1 MQHPTHAVPEKEWGQ
16 TSWPIP
22 VLQVPSMLQN
32 SFSSA
37 ASHRPVALAAHAVSQ
52 ALVSEHHADRPA
64 HSGLTTSTTKP
75 PALPGITSMC
85 EMLAD
90 ILRLVGKTRP
100 FLVRV

>member
-1 MQHPTHAVPEKEWGQ
+1 
-16 TSWPIP
+16 
-22 VLQVPSMLQN
+22 MLQN
-32 SFSSA
+32 SLPSA
-37 ASHRPVALAAHAVSQ
+37 ASHRSVALAAHAVSQ
-52 ALVSEHHADRPA
+52 ALVSGHHAEAPA
-64 HSGLTTSTTKP
+64 HPGATTSTTKQ